1 MSSIISQGILDN
13 FFVFE
18 VFDNSKGD
26 PVKKYIK
33 TLQKLAK
40 TDLIISDI
48 SIEKQV
54 NFRSF
59 FLEALQERKSYLH
72 KGEDSLTSHI
82 KGDFIN
88 IDSGELFNGY
98 EEEPVEEGRSV
109 RVDLL
114 EETQKNHLQRFVRNN
129 IREERYTNHSLLD
142 VKNNFMLYPLRL
154 ILDGKTVF
162 IDIRITIYKHGYAIL
177 NFSTKLKDIDI
188 EKFNKQ
194 IWNVDIDAAYLP
206 SFMLNIEKEGQYPIK
221 SEFEKIKYNKL
232 GGTKDLYE
240 AIERY
245 KKIVKMIFDKELV
258 GVESFHTLMIP
269 RDKYLGEQNSNVFK
283 RNIYKLLHA
292 PILTTPN
299 QKLLN
304 SFFENNMFEAK
315 GFTNTYGNQHRLLYL
330 QSEEFFKEFKVKS
343 SINTDSIITEYF
355 YEAFRGDFFFA
366 IEKLML
372 KKISDWKYM
381 NNFFGQSISAR
392 KLHKVSLNKIYD
404 SRYESNQ
411 IFYKYGS
418 VRDLI
423 DLLFKNCLDSNVE
436 KLLEEN
442 KKRVLETSELR
453 RNIILSEVSVV
464 TSILVILLTSILSI
478 PALTQTM
485 NFFNI
490 KNDFLIV
497 ICYFVILSL
506 VIATVIMAFRD
517 KILRFLINITSFFKN
532 IFRKY
537 KAVKNTK
544 RLLQR
549 KSDK

>member
-1 MSSIISQGILDN
+1 MNSTISQGILDN

-26 PVKKYIK
+26 SFKKYIK
-33 TLQKLAK
+33 ALEKLAK

-48 SIEKQV
+48 SLEKEV
-54 NFRSF
+54 NFRGS
-59 FLEALQERKSYLH
+59 FLEALQERKVYLN
-72 KGEDSLTSHI
+72 KREDSLTSNI

-88 IDSGELFNGY
+88 INSDELFTGYGEQPLKNGN
-98 EEEPVEEGRSV
+98 SI

-114 EETQKNHLQRFVRNN
+114 EVSQKNHLHRFVENN
-129 IREERYTNHSLLD
+129 VQEEIYTNHSLLD
-142 VKNNFMLYPLRL
+142 IKNNFMLYPMRI
-154 ILDGKTVF
+154 ILDGKPVF

-177 NFSTKLKDIDI
+177 NFSTKFNDIDI
-188 EKFNKQ
+188 EQFNKQ
-194 IWNVDIDAAYLP
+194 IWVTDIEAAYLP
-206 SFMLNIEKEGQYPIK
+206 RFMLNIEKKDQYPVK
-221 SEFEKIKYNKL
+221 TEFEKIKYNKL

-245 KKIVKMIFDKELV
+245 QEIVKSIFGKKIREA
-258 GVESFHTLMIP
+258 ESFHTLMVP
-269 RDKYLGEQNSNVFK
+269 RAKDMGEQNTNVFK

-292 PILTTPN
+292 PIKSSPN
-299 QKLLN
+299 QKFIN
-304 SFFENNMFEAK
+304 SFFENNMFELK

-330 QSEEFFKEFKVKS
+330 VSEEHYNEFKEEYT
-343 SINTDSIITEYF
+343 INTDSIITEHF

-381 NNFFGQSISAR
+381 NNFFGESISAR
-392 KLHKVSLNKIYD
+392 KLHKISLNKIYE

-418 VRDLI
+418 VRALI
-423 DLLFKNCLDSNVE
+423 DVLFKTCLDTNIE
-436 KLLEEN
+436 NLLEVN

-453 RNIILSEVSVV
+453 RNIILSEVSVI

-490 KNDFLIV
+490 KNDYLIV
-497 ICYFVILSL
+497 ICYFIILFL
-506 VIATVIMAFRD
+506 VIAAVITAFRD
-517 KILRFLINITSFFKN
+517 KISRFFKN
-532 IFRKY
+532 ISSYFKTIFRDY
-537 KAVKNTK
+537 KAYRNTK
-544 RLLQR
+544 RFLRR
-549 KSDK
+549 KSGK